1 MKNKKMIS
9 VVAAII
15 AVVAIGAVFY
25 VFTTKPKTTSQQ
37 IVYNLGADPATI
49 DTCLANAVDAANVIT
64 ATFEGLTR
72 IQPDQK
78 PGPGVAKTWD
88 LSADGKVYTFHLRDD
103 AKWSDGKAVTAN
115 DFYFAWTRLLNPAT
129 AADYS
134 FQLFYVKNA
143 ENYFNKKAKL
153 SDVGLKVVDEKT
165 FEVTLNAPVP
175 YFLELCAWAQL
186 APERADIVNAN
197 PKTWANNVDTYIG
210 NGPFKLISWK
220 HTNSMEFVKNENYW
234 DKANIKIDK
243 MKWTMIVEASS
254 AIMAWEKGDVDII
267 ETIPV
272 ADIPAMIKSKK
283 LTIAP
288 YLGSYCLYVN
298 TKKAPFDNI
307 KFRKALNLAIDRS
320 VITDT
325 ILKAG
330 QIPAGAWVPK
340 GLLEPSGKDF
350 RDYKPEYFK
359 ATGDI
364 AEAKKLLLESGVDTS
379 KLTVEF
385 LYNTSEA
392 HKMIAEAIQS
402 MWKTNLGIN
411 VKLANQEWSVFQ
423 ATRKS
428 GNYMIA
434 RAGWIGDYSDPMTFL
449 DMFTST
455 SGQNDIKYTNPA
467 YDALILQA
475 KNTADPEARMAVMH
489 KAEDMLMNDMPII
502 PIYYYVNT
510 IAINPRI
517 KGFYKTITGPL
528 YFDKAYIEEVK

>member
-1 MKNKKMIS
+1 MKNKRMIS
-9 VVAAII
+9 VIGAII
-15 AVVAIGAVFY
+15 GLVAIFSLFY
-25 VFTTKPKTTSQQ
+25 VFAKKPKVVPHE

-49 DTCLANAVDAANVIT
+49 DTCLANATDAANVIT

-78 PGPGVAKTWD
+78 PGPGVAKNWD
-88 LSADGKVYTFHLRDD
+88 LSSDGKVYTFHLRDD

-153 SDVGLKVVDEKT
+153 SDLGLKVVDQKT

-186 APERADIVNAN
+186 APERAEIVNAN
-197 PKTWANNVDTYIG
+197 PKAWANNVDTYIG
-210 NGPFKLISWK
+210 NGPFKLTSWK
-220 HTNSMEFVKNENYW
+220 HGDSMEFVKNENYW
-234 DKANIKIDK
+234 DKANVKIDK

-254 AIMAWEKGDVDII
+254 ALMAWEKGDVDII
-267 ETIPV
+267 ETIPT
-272 ADIPAMIKSKK
+272 ANIPIMIKNKK
-283 LTIAP
+283 LTVTP
-288 YLGSYCLYVN
+288 YLGSYCLYIN
-298 TKKAPFDNI
+298 TKKAPFDNV

-320 VITDT
+320 VITNT

-359 ATGDI
+359 VTGDV
-364 AEAKKLLLESGVDTS
+364 AEAKKLLLESGVDTT
-379 KLTVEF
+379 KLEVEY

-392 HKMIAEAIQS
+392 HKKIAEAIQN
-402 MWKTNLGIN
+402 MWSTNLGIK
-411 VKLANQEWSVFQ
+411 VKLSNQEWSVFQ
-423 ATRKS
+423 TTRKA

-449 DMFTST
+449 DMFTSE
-455 SGQNDIKYTNPA
+455 SGQNDIKYTNKA
-467 YDALILQA
+467 YDTLISQA
-475 KNTADPEARMAVMH
+475 KNSADPEARMVAMH
-489 KAEDMLMNDMPII
+489 KAEDMLINDMPLI
-502 PIYYYVNT
+502 PIYFYVNT

-528 YFDKAYIEEVK
+528 YFDKAYIQEVK